1 MEKAGRK
8 RRRKRGENA
17 FPDLFPSEKEREEK
31 EKRERTWQGE
41 GKETTFHGSF
51 MFKERGG
58 GPTSSTIPSLH
69 SNRPDFVIF
78 RGVISSLQRVPCSF
92 E

>member
-8 RRRKRGENA
+8 RRRKRGEKR
-17 FPDLFPSEKEREEK
+17 FSRFVSLGKGKRG
-31 EKRERTWQGE
+31 KREKSRQGE

-58 GPTSSTIPSLH
+58 GPTSSTTPSLH